1 MSMDSWSRND
11 PRIRAIWLDRWELPQ
26 RAIIRTK
33 FGPVRVRW
41 RKFGTKRLWFASG
54 SLNARVEALTA
65 IEHIEYVFV

>member
-1 MSMDSWSRND
+1 MSTPKNN

-26 RAIIRTK
+26 RALIRTK

-41 RKFGTKRLWFASG
+41 RKFGAKRLWFASG
-54 SLNARVEALTA
+54 SLDARVEALTA